1 MPAPVRPAL
10 RNVISLYN
18 YNKWKAPSA
27 DSVRPRDSIILH
39 SIITYGLLINT
50 LVEDPANA
58 LLGLCVPAVGAV
70 AYALF
75 DLRLRRQ
82 GSSQ

>member
-1 MPAPVRPAL
+1 MLFRSFVFF
-10 RNVISLYN
+10 
-18 YNKWKAPSA
+18 
-27 DSVRPRDSIILH
+27 
-39 SIITYGLLINT
+39 GLLINT
-50 LVEDPANA
+50 FVEDPANA

-75 DLRLRRQ
+75 DLRLKRQ

>member
-1 MPAPVRPAL
+1 MFYYMLGMFAVIRLRREYPDIRRPYRVVGYPVVP
-10 RNVISLYN
+10 
-18 YNKWKAPSA
+18 
-27 DSVRPRDSIILH
+27 IL
-39 SIITYGLLINT
+39 IGLVFFGLLINT

-75 DLRLRRQ
+75 DLRLKRQ